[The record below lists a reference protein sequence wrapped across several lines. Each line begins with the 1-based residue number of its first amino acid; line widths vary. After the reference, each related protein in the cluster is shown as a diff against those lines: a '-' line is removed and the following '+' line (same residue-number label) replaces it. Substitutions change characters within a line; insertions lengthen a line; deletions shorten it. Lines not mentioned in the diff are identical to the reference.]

1 MESQT
6 AAKPFVHVTIDAV
19 DAVVFDADSRYDAEV
34 HDHYATFA
42 EARDAA
48 LSCVELLLD
57 QGDYDGDD
65 HRDELERMQGLLET
79 AGSFDDLADQPDY
92 RWFLD
97 RIEPDHISITEFA
110 ASRAA
115 SATAA

>member
-1 MESQT
+1 MDSIL
-6 AAKPFVHVTIDAV
+6 KPFVHVIIDAV

-34 HDHYATFA
+34 HDHYATFG

-57 QGDYDGDD
+57 QADYDGED
-65 HRDELERMQGLLET
+65 HRDELERMRIMLESAVT
-79 AGSFDDLADQPDY
+79 FDDLASQADY

-97 RIEPDHISITEFA
+97 RIEPDHISITAFA

-115 SATAA
+115 

>member
-1 MESQT
+1 MEPT
-6 AAKPFVHVTIDAV
+6 TKPFVHVTIDAV
-19 DAVVFDADSRYDAEV
+19 DAVVYDADSRYDAEL

-57 QGDYDGDD
+57 EGDYDGDD
-65 HRDELERMQGLLET
+65 HREELERMQSLLEPAET
-79 AGSFDDLADQPDY
+79 FEDLAAQPGY
-92 RWFLD
+92 CWFLD
-97 RIEPDHISITEFA
+97 RIEPDHISIHEFA

-115 SATAA
+115 SASAA

>member
-1 MESQT
+1 MEST
-6 AAKPFVHVTIDAV
+6 LKPFVHVIIDSV

-57 QGDYDGDD
+57 EQDYDGDD
-65 HRDELERMQGLLET
+65 HRDELERMRTLLEAAET
-79 AGSFDDLADQPDY
+79 FDDLTTQAEYQ
-92 RWFLD
+92 WFLD
-97 RIEPDHISITEFA
+97 RIEPDHISMTEFA
-110 ASRAA
+110 ASRASSA
-115 SATAA
+115 SAA

>member
-1 MESQT
+1 MDT
-6 AAKPFVHVTIDAV
+6 TPKHFVHVTFDAV
-19 DAVVFDADSRYDAEV
+19 DAVAYDADSRYDAEV

-57 QGDYDGDD
+57 EGDYDGDD
-65 HRDELERMQGLLET
+65 HRDELERMRSLLESAET
-79 AGSFDDLADQPDY
+79 FDDLADRPEY

-97 RIEPDHISITEFA
+97 RIEPDHLSITEFA

-115 SATAA
+115 SASAA